1 MRNLLVGVALVA
13 LLGASPALAKEKQT
27 LKSERAGQSSAMTD
41 ENANRLQNEDGTFQG
56 KPVVKGP
63 ANWKSANKGS
73 SGSSATSGAS
83 TGEAGSTAREPAR

>member
-13 LLGASPALAKEKQT
+13 LLGASPALAKDKQS
-27 LKSERAGQSSAMTD
+27 LKSESSGQSSAMTD

-63 ANWKSANKGS
+63 ANWHSANAGS
-73 SGSSATSGAS
+73 SGSSASTGGS
-83 TGEAGSTAREPAR
+83 TGEAGSSTR

>member
-27 LKSERAGQSSAMTD
+27 LKSEGAGQSSAMSE

-63 ANWKSANKGS
+63 ANWHNANAGS
-73 SGSSATSGAS
+73 SGSSASSGAS
-83 TGEAGSTAREPAR
+83 TGEAGSTAR